1 MELKNS
7 NNNNIKKNEI
17 LDFIYKT
24 IDGDRN
30 PVSLKDADYSI
41 IVEVYRDLMMIGVVP
56 LYKELKKY
64 NLQQLIK
71 EDKDANESGEDEA
84 QPRRVIKISDLI
96 GKKR

>member
-1 MELKNS
+1 MEMKNN

-17 LDFIYKT
+17 LDIIYKT
-24 IDGDRN
+24 IDGDCN
-30 PVSLKDADYSI
+30 PVSLKDADYFI

-71 EDKDANESGEDEA
+71 EGKDANESGEDE
-84 QPRRVIKISDLI
+84 D
-96 GKKR
+96 